1 MSQAGAGEDRPSGGQ
16 AQGQAQGRGQGG
28 GQATD
33 TARRPGAGLRK
44 PHSGEETGVLVT
56 EQGRTKLADT
66 VVAKVAGLAARE
78 IGGVYDMGAGMARTI
93 GTVKD
98 RLPGGM
104 GRQSPTRGVAVQVGE
119 HQAAI
124 DLDLIVE
131 YGASIPDLA
140 AAVRENVIGEV
151 EHMCGLDVVE
161 VNIDVADIHVP
172 GEEDEE
178 QEQSQRTEPRVR

>member
-1 MSQAGAGEDRPSGGQ
+1 MSQAGAGEDRTSGGQ

-28 GQATD
+28 GQATE
-33 TARRPGAGLRK
+33 TARRPGAGPRRPL
-44 PHSGEETGVLVT
+44 GEESGVLVT

-78 IGGVYDMGAGMARTI
+78 IGGVYDMGSGMTRTI
-93 GTVKD
+93 GTVKE

-104 GRQSPTRGVAVQVGE
+104 GGQSATRGVAVQVGE

-178 QEQSQRTEPRVR
+178 QEQSQRAEPRVR